1 MDLSLPPGQTR
12 QNQYF
17 GPRDLTPKVT
27 IVNLINCSLSQALL
41 GIWEVKSSTY
51 MRTAYLN
58 SKSRKNMDRIL
69 RIVEHKVERV
79 TPFLTVPLQ
88 TASYTTANNRHWAAD
103 LFMILA
109 FLSSSDSLEM
119 NWVWLPTNLWVAKR
133 LKIRV
138 EIDYIKAAIFV
149 AMPSALE
156 LQYIKL
162 SSFQ

>member
-1 MDLSLPPGQTR
+1 
-12 QNQYF
+12 
-17 GPRDLTPKVT
+17 
-27 IVNLINCSLSQALL
+27 
-41 GIWEVKSSTY
+41 
-51 MRTAYLN
+51 
-58 SKSRKNMDRIL
+58 MDRIL

-79 TPFLTVPLQ
+79 TPFLTVSLQ
-88 TASYTTANNRHWAAD
+88 TASYTTANNRPWAAD

-109 FLSSSDSLEM
+109 FLSSSDGLEM

-133 LKIRV
+133 LKITV